1 LAINTKDSLLLAWA
15 STADALLASSPSTY
29 GTTAAVATAFH
40 AVYQPYA
47 DAMAALQDD
56 AQKNKSAIALK
67 DQCKKALLDFARP
80 LYATIKA
87 NNAVTYQAKVDM
99 GIHVNSPPSRVPAP
113 VWVPKL
119 EVASVYGRNVRLRIL
134 NPLTGKRG
142 KPSKTVA
149 GVSLFSFVGENPPTA
164 AQAWQA
170 EGNVGGSDIVV
181 QFPES
186 VEPSSVV
193 WFTGFYYTAR
203 GLSGESCT
211 PISARIGFEGAEPL
225 SA

>member
-1 LAINTKDSLLLAWA
+1 LAW
-15 STADALLASSPSTY
+15 SGTADALLTSSPTTY

-40 AVYQPYA
+40 AVYQPFA

-56 AQKNKSAIALK
+56 AQRNKSATALK

-87 NNAVTYQAKVDM
+87 NQTVSYQAKVDM
-99 GIHVNSPPSRVPAP
+99 GIHVNSTPSRIPAP

-119 EVASVYGRNVRLRIL
+119 EVASVFGRNVRLRIL

-164 AQAWQA
+164 EQTWHPQ
-170 EGNVGGSDIVV
+170 GNCAASEVIV
-181 QFPES
+181 QFAES
-186 VEPSSVV
+186 VEPTTVV

-211 PISARIGFEGAEPL
+211 PIHARIGYEGAEPL
-225 SA
+225 AA